1 MYCAVGK
8 YSDLTMVNSS
18 WTEEHINKLWTLN
31 KTYKL
36 YPPCDNREF
45 LRIPRPS
52 EKPKESEDKIYKLIS
67 LGQFRPEKDHAMQI
81 RSMFELR
88 KLLSDKEWE
97 NVSINTSIQVSY
109 NTNKNYCL
117 DFCSHLQ
124 YFCQHR

>member
-45 LRIPRPS
+45 LQIPRAS
-52 EKPKESEDKIYKLIS
+52 VKQNESEDKPYKIIS

-97 NVSINTSIQVSY
+97 NVSINT
-109 NTNKNYCL
+109 
-117 DFCSHLQ
+117 
-124 YFCQHR
+124 